1 MSIDI
6 SAANLWIEYPEWA
19 KPERYAM
26 VQDELELVVQRPDG
40 EPEVWTQLC
49 LRGLFSLYER
59 LLVEESGSCLGFFRL
74 NEVVVEDGSARL
86 EGQPDLTGSV
96 DEFKTVVRALITDV
110 LQELE
115 SESIDS
121 EEVCENMRA
130 DFEKSPFDPMVLHE
144 RDRS

>member
-6 SAANLWIEYPEWA
+6 SEADLWIEYPEWS

-59 LLVEESGSCLGFFRL
+59 LVVEESGSCLGFFRL
-74 NEVVVEDGSARL
+74 NEVVVEDGRARL
-86 EGQPDLTGSV
+86 KGQPDLTGTV
-96 DEFKTVVRALITDV
+96 DEFEPVVRALIADV

-115 SESIDS
+115 SEGIDS
-121 EEVCENMRA
+121 EAVCENMRA
-130 DFEKSPFDPMVLHE
+130 DFENSPFDPMELHE
-144 RDRS
+144 RDQS